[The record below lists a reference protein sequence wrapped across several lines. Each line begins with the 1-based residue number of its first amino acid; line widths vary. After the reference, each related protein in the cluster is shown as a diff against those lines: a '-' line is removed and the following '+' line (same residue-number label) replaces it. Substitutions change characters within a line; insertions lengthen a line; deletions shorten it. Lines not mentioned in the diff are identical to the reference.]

1 MRAFGISGSGEAPM
15 RHQKLSSA
23 EDEKGDEVMNVEV
36 DREHYEKLLILSA
49 VWKRGTPARRVEGFV
64 EEMWAQIDEAIPD
77 DLTLEDFKEV
87 ADYLRGA

>member
-1 MRAFGISGSGEAPM
+1 MGNR
-15 RHQKLSSA
+15 RVSSA
-23 EDEKGDEVMNVEV
+23 EDMKGAEVMNVEV

-49 VWKRGTPARRVEGFV
+49 LWKRGTPARMVEGFV
-64 EEMWAQIDEAIPD
+64 EDMWAQIDEAIPD